1 MCTVKHKQEPMVEMD
16 VSLVRIFVRDAQV
29 SAIVVVMVLV
39 LGVTTL
45 FINPKRLLRSKLRY
59 LNSLL
64 KFEL

>member
-1 MCTVKHKQEPMVEMD
+1 MVEMD

-29 SAIVVVMVLV
+29 SAIVVVVVLV

-45 FINPKRLLRSKLRY
+45 FINPKRLLRLKLRY